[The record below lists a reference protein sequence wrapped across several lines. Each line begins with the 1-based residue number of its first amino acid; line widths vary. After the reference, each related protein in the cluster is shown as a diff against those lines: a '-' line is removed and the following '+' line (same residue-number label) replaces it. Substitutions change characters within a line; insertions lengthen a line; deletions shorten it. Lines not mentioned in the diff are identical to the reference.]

1 MTVLDHVLNQELD
14 RILVAIFRDDLSKE
28 AEILM
33 GGFLEIVKSPQILC
47 HLLPI
52 IKAQV
57 RKTSE
62 GNVSATTALEKRVED
77 ILVFYVFR

>member
-1 MTVLDHVLNQELD
+1 MDHVLNQELD
-14 RILVAIFRDDLSKE
+14 RILVTIIRDDLSQE
-28 AEILM
+28 AEILT
-33 GGFLEIVKSPQILC
+33 GDFGEIVKSPQILC

-52 IKAQV
+52 LKAQV

-62 GNVSATTALEKRVED
+62 GNVSATAALEKRVED